1 MTAANHKIAFAT
13 FVMMNSLTC
22 AQALEFPKFFGG
34 AGTPAAPNVT
44 QECPVVF
51 IDNGASMIRMPQD
64 ADAASVRYQLSIDQT
79 ARECVVD
86 GENVS
91 IKLGIEGGV
100 VLGPA
105 GAPGA
110 FNATINVALR
120 RLKDYSQVSSQSYKI
135 TATVATGATRG
146 DYRLLAD
153 PISVPLV
160 TKRAHEDYEIIVGFT
175 QGGTETPVKPTGK
188 KKKSQP
194 EG

>member
-1 MTAANHKIAFAT
+1 
-13 FVMMNSLTC
+13 MNSVNRYVGIVFLCMLDNITT
-22 AQALEFPKFFGG
+22 AYALEMPKFFGESPP
-34 AGTPAAPNVT
+34 TSNVT
-44 QECPVVF
+44 QDCPVVF

-64 ADAASVRYQLSIDQT
+64 ADASSVRYQLSIDQT
-79 ARECVVD
+79 ARECLIE

-110 FNATINVALR
+110 FTATISVALR
-120 RLKDYSQVSSQSYKI
+120 RLKDYSLVSSKSYQVSAS
-135 TATVATGATRG
+135 VAPDGMRG

-160 TKRAHEDYEIIVGFT
+160 SKRAHEDYEIIVGFS
-175 QGGTETPVKPTGK
+175 QGGSTSPAKPVGK

>member
-1 MTAANHKIAFAT
+1 
-13 FVMMNSLTC
+13 MNSVSRRAGILFIC
-22 AQALEFPKFFGG
+22 MLGAVSKAYALEMPKLFGDSPS
-34 AGTPAAPNVT
+34 TSNVT
-44 QECPVVF
+44 QDCPVVF

-64 ADAASVRYQLSIDQT
+64 ADASSVRYQLSIDQT
-79 ARECVVD
+79 ARECLIE

-105 GAPGA
+105 GAPGS
-110 FNATINVALR
+110 FTATIAVALR
-120 RLKDYSQVSSQSYKI
+120 RLKDYSLVSSKSYQVS
-135 TATVATGATRG
+135 ATVSPGGTRG

-160 TKRAHEDYEIIVGFT
+160 SKRAHEDYEIIVGFS
-175 QGGTETPVKPTGK
+175 QGGSASSAKPGGK

>member
-1 MTAANHKIAFAT
+1 
-13 FVMMNSLTC
+13 MNSVNRYVGIVFICMLDNIST
-22 AQALEFPKFFGG
+22 ASALEMPKFFGESPP
-34 AGTPAAPNVT
+34 TSNVT
-44 QECPVVF
+44 QDCPVVF

-64 ADAASVRYQLSIDQT
+64 ADASSVRYQLSIDQT
-79 ARECVVD
+79 ARECLIE

-110 FNATINVALR
+110 FTATISVALR
-120 RLKDYSQVSSQSYKI
+120 RLKDYSLVSSKSYQVSASVSP
-135 TATVATGATRG
+135 GGMRG

-160 TKRAHEDYEIIVGFT
+160 SKRAHEDYEIIVGFS
-175 QGGTETPVKPTGK
+175 QGGSTSPAKPVGK

>member
-1 MTAANHKIAFAT
+1 
-13 FVMMNSLTC
+13 MNSVNRYVGIVFICMLDNITT
-22 AQALEFPKFFGG
+22 AYALEMPKFFGESPP
-34 AGTPAAPNVT
+34 TSNVT
-44 QECPVVF
+44 QDCPVVF

-64 ADAASVRYQLSIDQT
+64 ADASSVRYQLSIDQT
-79 ARECVVD
+79 ARECLIE

-110 FNATINVALR
+110 FTATISVALR
-120 RLKDYSQVSSQSYKI
+120 RLKDYSLVSSKSDQVSAS
-135 TATVATGATRG
+135 VAPDGMRG

-160 TKRAHEDYEIIVGFT
+160 SKRAHEDYEIIVGFS
-175 QGGTETPVKPTGK
+175 QGGSTSPAKPVGK

>member
-1 MTAANHKIAFAT
+1 
-13 FVMMNSLTC
+13 MNSVNRYVGIVFICMLDNIST
-22 AQALEFPKFFGG
+22 ASALEMPKFFGESPP
-34 AGTPAAPNVT
+34 TSNVT
-44 QECPVVF
+44 QDCPVVF

-64 ADAASVRYQLSIDQT
+64 ADASSVRYQLSIDQT
-79 ARECVVD
+79 ARECLIE

-110 FNATINVALR
+110 FTATISVALR
-120 RLKDYSQVSSQSYKI
+120 RLKDYSLVSSKSYQVSASVSP
-135 TATVATGATRG
+135 GGPRG

-160 TKRAHEDYEIIVGFT
+160 SKRAHEDYEIIVGFS
-175 QGGTETPVKPTGK
+175 QGGSTSPAKPVVK

>member
-1 MTAANHKIAFAT
+1 
-13 FVMMNSLTC
+13 MNSVNRYVGIVFICMLDNITT
-22 AQALEFPKFFGG
+22 AYALEMPKFFGESPP
-34 AGTPAAPNVT
+34 TSNVT
-44 QECPVVF
+44 QDCPVVF

-64 ADAASVRYQLSIDQT
+64 ADASSVSYQLSIDQT
-79 ARECVVD
+79 ARECLIE

-110 FNATINVALR
+110 FTATISVALR
-120 RLKDYSQVSSQSYKI
+120 RLKDYSLVSSKSYQVSASVSP
-135 TATVATGATRG
+135 GGMRG

-160 TKRAHEDYEIIVGFT
+160 SKRAHEDYEIIVGFS
-175 QGGTETPVKPTGK
+175 QGGSTSPAKPVGK

>member
-1 MTAANHKIAFAT
+1 MLDNITTAY
-13 FVMMNSLTC
+13 
-22 AQALEFPKFFGG
+22 ALEMPKFFGESSP
-34 AGTPAAPNVT
+34 TLNVT
-44 QECPVVF
+44 QDCPVVF

-64 ADAASVRYQLSIDQT
+64 ADASSVRYQLSIDQT
-79 ARECVVD
+79 ARECLIE

-110 FNATINVALR
+110 FTATISVALR
-120 RLKDYSQVSSQSYKI
+120 RLKDYSLVSSKSYQVSASVSP
-135 TATVATGATRG
+135 GGMRG

-160 TKRAHEDYEIIVGFT
+160 SKRAHEDYEIIVGFS
-175 QGGTETPVKPTGK
+175 QGASTSPAKPVGK